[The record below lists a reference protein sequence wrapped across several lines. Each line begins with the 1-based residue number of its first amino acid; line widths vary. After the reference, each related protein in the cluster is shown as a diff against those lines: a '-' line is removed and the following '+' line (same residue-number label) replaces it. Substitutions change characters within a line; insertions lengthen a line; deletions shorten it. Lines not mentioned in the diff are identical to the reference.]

1 MKEADRMGLIS
12 WLIFGALVGW
22 IASKIAGT
30 DSQQGWILNIVL
42 GIIGAIVGGV
52 VYSAIADD
60 DFSIDWSIGSFIV
73 ALLGGIAVSWGFA
86 YLTRRR

>member
-1 MKEADRMGLIS
+1 MGLLS

-22 IASKIAGT
+22 IASKLAGT

-42 GIIGAIVGGV
+42 GVIGAIVGGA
-52 VYSAIADD
+52 VYSALFDD
-60 DFSIDWSIGSFIV
+60 DFSISWSIGSFIV

-86 YLTRRR
+86 YFTRGRA